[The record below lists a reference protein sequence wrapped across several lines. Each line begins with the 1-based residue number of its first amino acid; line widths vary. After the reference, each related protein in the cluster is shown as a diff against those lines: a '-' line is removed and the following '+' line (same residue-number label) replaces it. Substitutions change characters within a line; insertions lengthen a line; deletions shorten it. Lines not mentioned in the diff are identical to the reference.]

1 METSNLINSL
11 TAVTILD
18 EQIFLNLL
26 EVEDE
31 VVQQREILALQ
42 NRAAE
47 LGKKTEFLKLLK
59 AYQKQKKTM
68 EREQTWIRAIQ
79 RRNSREAAEQ
89 LIQTYYDEIY
99 RFVYRQTGSK
109 EDAMDLTQSVFI
121 AVLRA
126 LPGYRA
132 ERASFRTWLYRIAA
146 NKVIDTRRKARP
158 VSIPIQEMELPAA
171 EDFVARVHDR
181 ALLETIEGY
190 VSGLDP
196 GEQAVFRLRIYGE
209 KTFPEIAAAMG
220 EPEAA
225 VKSRYYRL
233 IGRLRK
239 EFGADG

>member
-1 METSNLINSL
+1 MARSYAN
-11 TAVTILD
+11 
-18 EQIFLNLL
+18 IFLKGG
-26 EVEDE
+26 EAVEQE
-31 VVQQREILALQ
+31 
-42 NRAAE
+42 
-47 LGKKTEFLKLLK
+47 
-59 AYQKQKKTM
+59 QK
-68 EREQTWIRAIQ
+68 WIRAIQ
-79 RRNSREAAEQ
+79 RHGSREAAEH
-89 LIQTYYDEIY
+89 LIGVYYDEIY
-99 RFVYRQTGSK
+99 RFVYRQTGSR
-109 EDAMDLTQSVFI
+109 EDALDLTQSIFI
-121 AVLRA
+121 AALRS

-132 ERASFRTWLYRIAA
+132 VKASFRTWLYRIAA

>member
-1 METSNLINSL
+1 
-11 TAVTILD
+11 
-18 EQIFLNLL
+18 
-26 EVEDE
+26 
-31 VVQQREILALQ
+31 
-42 NRAAE
+42 
-47 LGKKTEFLKLLK
+47 
-59 AYQKQKKTM
+59 M

-126 LPGYRA
+126 LPATGRSGRPSA
-132 ERASFRTWLYRIAA
+132 PGCTASPPTKSSTPAGRPGRSLFLFRKWSSLQQRTLWPASMTGPCWRPS
-146 NKVIDTRRKARP
+146 KAM
-158 VSIPIQEMELPAA
+158 SPAW
-171 EDFVARVHDR
+171 
-181 ALLETIEGY
+181 T
-190 VSGLDP
+190 P

>member
-1 METSNLINSL
+1 MQRDFQAEAKVFKALCDPKRL
-11 TAVTILD
+11 AIL
-18 EQIFLNLL
+18 EQLRSGEKCACVLL
-26 EVEDE
+26 EP
-31 VVQQREILALQ
+31 
-42 NRAAE
+42 
-47 LGKKTEFLKLLK
+47 
-59 AYQKQKKTM
+59 
-68 EREQTWIRAIQ
+68 
-79 RRNSREAAEQ
+79 
-89 LIQTYYDEIY
+89 
-99 RFVYRQTGSK
+99 
-109 EDAMDLTQSVFI
+109 MDLTQSVFI

>member
-1 METSNLINSL
+1 
-11 TAVTILD
+11 
-18 EQIFLNLL
+18 
-26 EVEDE
+26 
-31 VVQQREILALQ
+31 
-42 NRAAE
+42 
-47 LGKKTEFLKLLK
+47 
-59 AYQKQKKTM
+59 M

-146 NKVIDTRRKARP
+146 NKVIDTR
-158 VSIPIQEMELPAA
+158 
-171 EDFVARVHDR
+171 VHDR